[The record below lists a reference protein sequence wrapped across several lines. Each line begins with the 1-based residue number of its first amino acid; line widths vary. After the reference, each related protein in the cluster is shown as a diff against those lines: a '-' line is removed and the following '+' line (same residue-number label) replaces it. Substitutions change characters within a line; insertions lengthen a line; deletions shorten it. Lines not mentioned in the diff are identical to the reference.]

1 MFFEKK
7 TFIQSKLLPEIY
19 QAEVTDLDPIDRV
32 ATLANFSRVVSG
44 IGNRM
49 LVRVQPREPL
59 EGKVQNQYGDNIV
72 RGELADISQDGLAIY
87 LAKEIFSPRQYAK
100 DANITVTLR
109 LPGVYRTSLPNT
121 SPLPVGK
128 SNGRFSREN
137 VHFTF
142 INRTVKPPE
151 AEANVQA
158 LENPLVSIHGIV
170 INTNPEEIRG
180 CYRIGMR
187 ILFNDPSRTFITQ
200 FIAQRQSEII
210 REIKAMYDLL
220 IQDVEK

>member
-7 TFIQSKLLPEIY
+7 TFIQCKRLPEIY

-32 ATLANFSRVVSG
+32 ATLANFSQVVSG

-49 LVRVQPREPL
+49 LVRVQPKEHL

-87 LAKEIFSPRQYAK
+87 LAKEIFSPRQYSK
-100 DANITVTLR
+100 DANLTITLR
-109 LPGVYRTSLPNT
+109 LPGVYVT
-121 SPLPVGK
+121 SPSKTSSGPGK
-128 SNGRFSREN
+128 KQTGRLSREN

-142 INRTVKPPE
+142 INKPAKQPE
-151 AEANVQA
+151 ADLQT
-158 LENPLVSIHGIV
+158 LENPLVSIHGMV
-170 INTNPEEIRG
+170 VNTNFEESRG

-187 ILFNDPSRTFITQ
+187 ILTNDPSRSYINQ

-210 REIKAMYDLL
+210 HEIKAMYDLL
-220 IQDVEK
+220 IQE